1 MAWSSGVWPPGASTV
16 SDPEPS
22 PLGRGPVTGPVTSG
36 VALVDVNNFY
46 VSSERAF
53 DPSLEGRPLVVLSN
67 NDGCVITRSAEAKV
81 LGIPMGAPWFQ
92 IAGQAKN
99 WGLQVRSSNYE
110 LYGDMSARVMEVLG
124 RHTTDL
130 EIYSIDEAFLT
141 LHGTHRAQQATGRTI
156 KATVRR
162 NTGLPVCV
170 GIAPTKTLAKLA
182 NRWAKGNPHFDGVCH
197 WDLVPQDQ
205 RRALLRRLKVTDVWG
220 VGTRN
225 AARLNA
231 IGIDTAWDL
240 AAADPVLIRK
250 RFSVVLMRTVLEL
263 QGTPCITSSESTGN
277 EQVLFSRSFATP
289 VTTLDGMQQALS
301 VYAQGAASRLAR
313 KNLQGRVLTAF
324 AGTSPFSTGTRSAPS
339 ICIPLPAHTANP
351 LELTRAA
358 HRLLPLIDE
367 GVSYIRAGVIIT
379 DLQPAGTQDSL
390 LTLDQ
395 DPAAGAG
402 PALGKDTG
410 PLLHQ
415 IGQRFGRSAIGL
427 GHAGLKAGSDW
438 TMKRDM
444 LSPHY
449 TTKWA
454 DLPLVKAQ

>member
-1 MAWSSGVWPPGASTV
+1 MSDQESRIRASTPTR
-16 SDPEPS
+16 SS
-22 PLGRGPVTGPVTSG
+22 

-53 DPSLEGRPLVVLSN
+53 DPSLEGKPLVVLSN
-67 NDGCVITRSAEAKV
+67 NDGCVITRSAEAKA

-92 IAGQAKN
+92 IAEQAKA
-99 WGLQVRSSNYE
+99 WGLQARSSNYE

-141 LHGTHRAQQATGRTI
+141 LGGTHREQRTTGRTI
-156 KATVRR
+156 KQTVQR

-182 NRWAKGNPHFDGVCH
+182 NRWAKGNTRLDGVCH
-197 WDLVPQDQ
+197 WELIPAGQ
-205 RRALLRRLKVTDVWG
+205 REALLRRLKVTDIWG
-220 VGTRN
+220 VGARS

-231 IGIDTAWDL
+231 LGIDSAWDL
-240 AAADPVLIRK
+240 TQADPVVIRK
-250 RFSVVLMRTVLEL
+250 KFSVVLMRTVLEL
-263 QGTPCITSSESTGN
+263 QGTPCITSNESTGN
-277 EQVLFSRSFATP
+277 EQVMFSRSFAHPVSTP
-289 VTTLDGMQQALS
+289 EAMRQALS

-313 KNLQGRVLTAF
+313 KDLQGRVLTAF
-324 AGTSPFSTGTRSAPS
+324 AGTSPFSTGTRSSPS
-339 ICIPLPAHTANP
+339 ICIPLPVHTADP

-358 HRLLPLIDE
+358 HGLLPLIEE

-379 DLQPAGTQDSL
+379 DLQPVGTQDSL
-390 LTLDQ
+390 LNLELGSGDDA
-395 DPAAGAG
+395 DPEGGRAGA
-402 PALGKDTG
+402 KDTG
-410 PLLHQ
+410 PLLHE
-415 IGQRFGRSAIGL
+415 ISRRFGRSSIGL
-427 GHAGLKAGSDW
+427 GHAGLRAGSEW

-454 DLPLVKAQ
+454 DLPVVKA

>member
-1 MAWSSGVWPPGASTV
+1 
-16 SDPEPS
+16 
-22 PLGRGPVTGPVTSG
+22 

-53 DPSLEGRPLVVLSN
+53 DPSLEGKPLVVLSN
-67 NDGCVITRSAEAKV
+67 NDGCVITRSAEAKA

-92 IAGQAKN
+92 IAEQAKA
-99 WGLQVRSSNYE
+99 WGLQARSSNYE

-141 LHGTHRAQQATGRTI
+141 LGGTHLEQRTTGRTI
-156 KATVRR
+156 KKTVQR

-182 NRWAKGNPHFDGVCH
+182 NRWAKGNTRLDGVCH
-197 WDLVPQDQ
+197 WELIPAGQ
-205 RRALLRRLKVTDVWG
+205 REALLRRLKVTDIWG
-220 VGTRN
+220 VGARS

-231 IGIDTAWDL
+231 LGIDSAWDL
-240 AAADPVLIRK
+240 TQADPVVIRK
-250 RFSVVLMRTVLEL
+250 KFSVVLMRTVLEL
-263 QGTPCITSSESTGN
+263 QGTPCITSNESTGN
-277 EQVLFSRSFATP
+277 EQVMFSRSFAHPVSTP
-289 VTTLDGMQQALS
+289 EAMRQALS

-313 KNLQGRVLTAF
+313 KDLQGRVLTAF
-324 AGTSPFSTGTRSAPS
+324 AGTSPFSSGARSSPS
-339 ICIPLPAHTANP
+339 ICIPLPVHTADP

-358 HRLLPLIDE
+358 HRLLPLIEE

-379 DLQPAGTQDSL
+379 DLQPVGTQDSL
-390 LTLDQ
+390 LNLELGSGDDA
-395 DPAAGAG
+395 DPEGRRAGA
-402 PALGKDTG
+402 KDTG
-410 PLLHQ
+410 PLLHE
-415 IGQRFGRSAIGL
+415 ISQRFGRSSIGL
-427 GHAGLKAGSDW
+427 GHAGLRAGSEW

-454 DLPLVKAQ
+454 DLPVVRA

>member
-1 MAWSSGVWPPGASTV
+1 M
-16 SDPEPS
+16 
-22 PLGRGPVTGPVTSG
+22 
-36 VALVDVNNFY
+36 ALVDVNNFY

-53 DPSLEGRPLVVLSN
+53 DPSLEGKPLVVLSN
-67 NDGCVITRSAEAKV
+67 NDGRVITRAAEAKA

-92 IAGQAKN
+92 IAEQAKA
-99 WGLQVRSSNYE
+99 WGPQARSSNYE

-141 LHGTHRAQQATGRTI
+141 FRGAHLEQRTTGRTI
-156 KATVRR
+156 KQTVQR

-182 NRWAKGNPHFDGVCH
+182 NRWAKGNTRLDGVCH
-197 WDLVPQDQ
+197 WELIPAG
-205 RRALLRRLKVTDVWG
+205 RREALLLRLKVTDIWG
-220 VGTRN
+220 VGARS

-231 IGIDTAWDL
+231 LGIDSAWDL
-240 AAADPVLIRK
+240 TQADPVMIRK
-250 RFSVVLMRTVLEL
+250 KFSVVLMRTVLEL
-263 QGTPCITSSESTGN
+263 QGTPCITSNESTGN
-277 EQVLFSRSFATP
+277 EQVMFSRSFAHPVSTP
-289 VTTLDGMQQALS
+289 EAMRQALS

-313 KNLQGRVLTAF
+313 KDLQGRVLTAF
-324 AGTSPFSTGTRSAPS
+324 AGTSPFSTGTRSSPS
-339 ICIPLPAHTANP
+339 ICIPLPVHTADP

-358 HRLLPLIDE
+358 HRPPPVIGE

-379 DLQPAGTQDSL
+379 DLQPVGTQDSL
-390 LTLDQ
+390 LNLELGSGDDA
-395 DPAAGAG
+395 DPEGGRAGA
-402 PALGKDTG
+402 KDTG
-410 PLLHQ
+410 PALHE
-415 IGQRFGRSAIGL
+415 ISQRFGRSSIGL
-427 GHAGLKAGSDW
+427 GHAGLRAGSEW

-454 DLPLVKAQ
+454 DLPVVKA

>member
-1 MAWSSGVWPPGASTV
+1 
-16 SDPEPS
+16 
-22 PLGRGPVTGPVTSG
+22 

-53 DPSLEGRPLVVLSN
+53 DPSLEGKPLVVLSN
-67 NDGCVITRSAEAKV
+67 NDGCVITRSAEAKA

-92 IAGQAKN
+92 IAEQAKA
-99 WGLQVRSSNYE
+99 WGLQARSSNYE

-141 LHGTHRAQQATGRTI
+141 LGGTHLEQRTTGRTI
-156 KATVRR
+156 KQTVQR

-182 NRWAKGNPHFDGVCH
+182 NRWAKGNTRLDGVCH
-197 WDLVPQDQ
+197 WELIPAGQ
-205 RRALLRRLKVTDVWG
+205 REALLRRLKVTDIWG
-220 VGTRN
+220 VGARS

-231 IGIDTAWDL
+231 LGIDSAWDL
-240 AAADPVLIRK
+240 TQADPVVIRK
-250 RFSVVLMRTVLEL
+250 KFSVVLMRTVLEL
-263 QGTPCITSSESTGN
+263 QGTPCITSNESTGN
-277 EQVLFSRSFATP
+277 EQVMFSRSFAHPVSTP
-289 VTTLDGMQQALS
+289 EAMRQALS

-313 KNLQGRVLTAF
+313 KDLQGRVLTAF
-324 AGTSPFSTGTRSAPS
+324 AGTSPFSTGTRSSPS
-339 ICIPLPAHTANP
+339 ICIPLPVHTADP

-358 HRLLPLIDE
+358 HRLLPLIEE

-379 DLQPAGTQDSL
+379 DLQPVGTQDSL
-390 LTLDQ
+390 LNLELGSGDDA
-395 DPAAGAG
+395 DPEGGRAGA
-402 PALGKDTG
+402 KDTG
-410 PLLHQ
+410 PLLHE
-415 IGQRFGRSAIGL
+415 ISQRFGRSSIGL
-427 GHAGLKAGSDW
+427 GHAGLRAGSEW

-454 DLPLVKAQ
+454 DLPVVKA

>member
-1 MAWSSGVWPPGASTV
+1 M
-16 SDPEPS
+16 
-22 PLGRGPVTGPVTSG
+22 
-36 VALVDVNNFY
+36 ALVDVNNFY

-53 DPSLEGRPLVVLSN
+53 DPSLEGKPLVVLSN
-67 NDGCVITRSAEAKV
+67 NDGCVITRSAEAKA

-92 IAGQAKN
+92 IAEQAKA
-99 WGLQVRSSNYE
+99 WGLQARSSNYE

-141 LHGTHRAQQATGRTI
+141 LRGAHLEQRTTGRTI
-156 KATVRR
+156 KQTVQR

-182 NRWAKGNPHFDGVCH
+182 NRWAKGNTRLDGVCH
-197 WDLVPQDQ
+197 WELIPAGQ
-205 RRALLRRLKVTDVWG
+205 REALLLRLKVTDIWG
-220 VGTRN
+220 VGARS

-231 IGIDTAWDL
+231 LGIDSAWDL
-240 AAADPVLIRK
+240 TQADPVMIRK
-250 RFSVVLMRTVLEL
+250 KFSVVLMRTVLEL
-263 QGTPCITSSESTGN
+263 QGTPCITSNESTGN
-277 EQVLFSRSFATP
+277 EQVMFSRSFAHPVSTP
-289 VTTLDGMQQALS
+289 EAMRQALS

-313 KNLQGRVLTAF
+313 KDLQGRVLTAF
-324 AGTSPFSTGTRSAPS
+324 AGTSPFSTGTRSSPS
-339 ICIPLPAHTANP
+339 ICIPLPVHTADP

-358 HRLLPLIDE
+358 HRLLPVIEE

-379 DLQPAGTQDSL
+379 DLQPVGTQDSL
-390 LTLDQ
+390 LSLELGSGEDA
-395 DPAAGAG
+395 DPEGGRAGA
-402 PALGKDTG
+402 KDTG
-410 PLLHQ
+410 PLLHE
-415 IGQRFGRSAIGL
+415 ISQRFGRSSIGL
-427 GHAGLKAGSDW
+427 GHAGLRAGSEW

-454 DLPLVKAQ
+454 DLPVVKA

>member
-1 MAWSSGVWPPGASTV
+1 M
-16 SDPEPS
+16 
-22 PLGRGPVTGPVTSG
+22 
-36 VALVDVNNFY
+36 ALVDVNNFY

-53 DPSLEGRPLVVLSN
+53 DPSLEGKPLVVLSN
-67 NDGCVITRSAEAKV
+67 NDGCVITRSAEAKA

-92 IAGQAKN
+92 IAEQAKA
-99 WGLQVRSSNYE
+99 WGLQARSSNYE

-141 LHGTHRAQQATGRTI
+141 LRGTHLEQRTTGRTI
-156 KATVRR
+156 KQTVER

-182 NRWAKGNPHFDGVCH
+182 NRWAKGNTKLDGVCH
-197 WDLVPQDQ
+197 WELIPAGQ
-205 RRALLRRLKVTDVWG
+205 REALLRRLKVTDIWG
-220 VGTRN
+220 VGARS

-231 IGIDTAWDL
+231 LGIDSAWDL
-240 AAADPVLIRK
+240 TQADPVVIRK
-250 RFSVVLMRTVLEL
+250 KFSVVLMRTVLEL
-263 QGTPCITSSESTGN
+263 QGTPCITSNESTGN
-277 EQVLFSRSFATP
+277 EQVMFSRSFAHPVSTP
-289 VTTLDGMQQALS
+289 EAMRQALS

-313 KNLQGRVLTAF
+313 KDLQGRVLTAF
-324 AGTSPFSTGTRSAPS
+324 AGTSPFSTGTRSSPS
-339 ICIPLPAHTANP
+339 ICIPLPVHTADP

-358 HRLLPLIDE
+358 HRLLPVIEE

-379 DLQPAGTQDSL
+379 DLQPVGTQDSL
-390 LTLDQ
+390 LNLELGSGDDA
-395 DPAAGAG
+395 DPEGGRAGA
-402 PALGKDTG
+402 KDTG
-410 PLLHQ
+410 PLLHE
-415 IGQRFGRSAIGL
+415 ISQRFGRSSIGL
-427 GHAGLKAGSDW
+427 GHAGLRAGSEW

-454 DLPLVKAQ
+454 DLPVVKA

>member
-1 MAWSSGVWPPGASTV
+1 M
-16 SDPEPS
+16 
-22 PLGRGPVTGPVTSG
+22 
-36 VALVDVNNFY
+36 ALVDVNNFY

-53 DPSLEGRPLVVLSN
+53 DPSLEGKPLVVLSN
-67 NDGCVITRSAEAKV
+67 NDGCVITRSAEAKA

-92 IAGQAKN
+92 IAEQAKA
-99 WGLQVRSSNYE
+99 WGLQARSSNYE

-141 LHGTHRAQQATGRTI
+141 LGGTHREQRTTGRTI
-156 KATVRR
+156 KQTVQR

-182 NRWAKGNPHFDGVCH
+182 NRWAKGNTRLDGVCH
-197 WDLVPQDQ
+197 WELIPAGQ
-205 RRALLRRLKVTDVWG
+205 REALLRRLKVTDIWG
-220 VGTRN
+220 VGARS

-231 IGIDTAWDL
+231 LGIDSAWDL
-240 AAADPVLIRK
+240 TQADPVVIRK
-250 RFSVVLMRTVLEL
+250 KFSVVLMRTVLEL
-263 QGTPCITSSESTGN
+263 QGTPCITSNESTGN
-277 EQVLFSRSFATP
+277 EQVMFSRSFAHPVSTP
-289 VTTLDGMQQALS
+289 EAMRQALS

-313 KNLQGRVLTAF
+313 KDLQGRVLTAF
-324 AGTSPFSTGTRSAPS
+324 AGTSPFSTGTRSSPS
-339 ICIPLPAHTANP
+339 ICIPLPVHTADP

-358 HRLLPLIDE
+358 HRLLPLIEE

-379 DLQPAGTQDSL
+379 DLQPVGTQDSL
-390 LTLDQ
+390 LNLELGSGDDA
-395 DPAAGAG
+395 DPEGGRAGA
-402 PALGKDTG
+402 KDTG
-410 PLLHQ
+410 PLLHE
-415 IGQRFGRSAIGL
+415 ISQRFGRSSIGL
-427 GHAGLKAGSDW
+427 GHAGLRAGSEW

-454 DLPLVKAQ
+454 DLPVVKA

>member
-1 MAWSSGVWPPGASTV
+1 MSEPESQIRASAPMSSS
-16 SDPEPS
+16 
-22 PLGRGPVTGPVTSG
+22 

-53 DPSLEGRPLVVLSN
+53 DPSLEGKPLVVLSN
-67 NDGCVITRSAEAKV
+67 NDGCVITRSAEAKA

-92 IAGQAKN
+92 IAEQGKK

-141 LHGTHRAQQATGRTI
+141 LGGTHPEQHATGTAIRT
-156 KATVRR
+156 TVRR

-182 NRWAKGNPHFDGVCH
+182 NRWAKGNAAFDGVCH
-197 WDLVPQDQ
+197 WDLVPEGQ
-205 RRALLRRLKVTDVWG
+205 RHALLRRLKVTDVWG
-220 VGTRN
+220 VGARN

-231 IGIDTAWDL
+231 LGIDSAWDL
-240 AAADPVLIRK
+240 TEANPVLIRK
-250 RFSVVLMRTVLEL
+250 KFSVVLMRTVLEL

-277 EQVLFSRSFATP
+277 EQVMFSRSFANP
-289 VTTLDGMQQALS
+289 VSTLDAMQQALS

-313 KNLQGRVLTAF
+313 KDLQGRVLTAF
-324 AGTSPFSTGTRSAPS
+324 AGTSPFSTGTRSSPS
-339 ICIPLPAHTANP
+339 ICIPLPAHTSNP

-358 HRLLPLIDE
+358 HRLLPLIEE

-379 DLQPAGTQDSL
+379 DLQPIGTQDTL
-390 LTLDQ
+390 LNFELNLGSDT
-395 DPAAGAG
+395 DPENERIST
-402 PALGKDTG
+402 KDTG
-410 PLLHQ
+410 PLLHEISQ
-415 IGQRFGRSAIGL
+415 KFGRSSIGL

-454 DLPLVKAQ
+454 DLPIVKA

>member
-1 MAWSSGVWPPGASTV
+1 M
-16 SDPEPS
+16 SDPAPPTQPGPGSAAS
-22 PLGRGPVTGPVTSG
+22 PLSSG

-67 NDGCVITRSAEAKV
+67 NDGCVITRSAEAKA

-92 IAGQAKN
+92 IAEQAKA

-124 RHTTDL
+124 RYTTDL

-141 LHGTHRAQQATGRTI
+141 LDGTHGEQHVTGRII
-156 KATVRR
+156 KASVRR

-182 NRWAKGNPHFDGVCH
+182 NRWAKGNPNFDGVCH
-197 WDLVPQDQ
+197 WDLVPEDQ
-205 RRALLRRLKVTDVWG
+205 RQSLLHRLKVTDIWG

-225 AARLNA
+225 GARLNA

-263 QGTPCITSSESTGN
+263 QGTPCITSIESTGN
-277 EQVLFSRSFATP
+277 EQVFFSRSFANP
-289 VTTLDGMQQALS
+289 VNSRDAMQQALS

-324 AGTSPFSTGTRSAPS
+324 AGTSPFSTGTKSSPS

-351 LELTRAA
+351 LDLTRAA
-358 HRLLPLIDE
+358 HKLLPLIEE
-367 GVSYIRAGVIIT
+367 GVPYIRAGVIIT
-379 DLQPAGTQDSL
+379 DLQPVGTQDAL
-390 LTLDQ
+390 LTLDL
-395 DPAAGAG
+395 DSGANTG
-402 PALGKDTG
+402 QTPGKDAG
-410 PLLHQ
+410 PLLHE
-415 IGQRFGRSAIGL
+415 IGQKFGRSSIGL
-427 GHAGLKAGSDW
+427 GHAGLKAGSEW

-449 TTKWA
+449 TTKWT
-454 DLPLVKAQ
+454 DLPVVKAQ

>member
-1 MAWSSGVWPPGASTV
+1 M
-16 SDPEPS
+16 
-22 PLGRGPVTGPVTSG
+22 
-36 VALVDVNNFY
+36 ALVDVNNFY

-53 DPSLEGRPLVVLSN
+53 DPSLEGKPLVVLSN
-67 NDGCVITRSAEAKV
+67 NDGCVITRSAEAKA

-92 IAGQAKN
+92 IAEQAKA
-99 WGLQVRSSNYE
+99 WGLQARSSNYE

-141 LHGTHRAQQATGRTI
+141 FRGAHLEQRTTGRTI
-156 KATVRR
+156 KQTVQR

-182 NRWAKGNPHFDGVCH
+182 NRWAKGNTRLDGVCH
-197 WDLVPQDQ
+197 WELIPAGQ
-205 RRALLRRLKVTDVWG
+205 REALLLRLKVTDIWG
-220 VGTRN
+220 VGARS

-231 IGIDTAWDL
+231 LGIDSAWDL
-240 AAADPVLIRK
+240 TQADPVMIRK
-250 RFSVVLMRTVLEL
+250 KFSVVLMRTVLEL
-263 QGTPCITSSESTGN
+263 QGTPCITSNESTGN
-277 EQVLFSRSFATP
+277 EQVMFSRSFAHPVSTP
-289 VTTLDGMQQALS
+289 EAMRQALS

-313 KNLQGRVLTAF
+313 KDLQGRVLTAF
-324 AGTSPFSTGTRSAPS
+324 AGTSPFSTGTRSSPS
-339 ICIPLPAHTANP
+339 ICIPLPVHTADP

-358 HRLLPLIDE
+358 HRLLPVIGE

-379 DLQPAGTQDSL
+379 DLQPVGTQDSL
-390 LTLDQ
+390 LNLELGSGDDA
-395 DPAAGAG
+395 DPEGGRAGA
-402 PALGKDTG
+402 KDTG
-410 PLLHQ
+410 PLLHE
-415 IGQRFGRSAIGL
+415 ISQRFGRSSIGL
-427 GHAGLKAGSDW
+427 GHAGLRAGSEW

-454 DLPLVKAQ
+454 DLPVVKA